1 MPRATRE
8 YSSDSSFLSPIF
20 TSSDQADRARDGL
33 SGRGSRVVPRTVQG
47 TKCVTCNL
55 VVTGLVT
62 LLLQLWM
69 SKPVPSS
76 MRRSSRGNVWPL
88 PETTHDRK
96 TRYCNM
102 RPLNAIALLAATALS
117 ACSQYGWGPAASP
130 VTYRFPRPNYVT
142 DLSYPVGN
150 SSNSVASYTLTS
162 SGYGNHSPTG
172 IDHRSY
178 ASLSPTID
186 LGTRRDVTEQGS
198 SGSWPRGTSLDHS
211 FLARQNSVRASVGEP
226 PLVWSVRLSSV
237 AQEWANHLIATG
249 AFKHHV
255 DGGYGENLYE
265 IIGGSATPR
274 NVVSAWA
281 DEIRDYNPRTNSCSS
296 GVDCGHYTQ
305 IVWSTTHAVGCAF
318 ATDPN
323 RQVWVCEYYPA
334 GNVIGYR
341 PY

>member
-1 MPRATRE
+1 MP
-8 YSSDSSFLSPIF
+8 
-20 TSSDQADRARDGL
+20 SDQVDRTHDGL
-33 SGRGSRVVPRTVQG
+33 LGRRGRAVPRTGQG
-47 TKCVTCNL
+47 TRCATCNL
-55 VVTGLVT
+55 VVTGLAT
-62 LLLQLWM
+62 LLLQRWM
-69 SKPVPSS
+69 SRPIPSS
-76 MRRSSRGNVWPL
+76 MRHPLRGSVWPL
-88 PETTHDRK
+88 PETTHSRK
-96 TRYCNM
+96 TWYRNV
-102 RPLNAIALLAATALS
+102 RPFAAIVLLAATALS
-117 ACSQYGWGPAASP
+117 ACSQYGWSPATGP
-130 VTYRFPRPNYVT
+130 VTYQFPRQNYVT

-162 SGYGNHSPTG
+162 AGYGNHSPTG

-186 LGTRRDVTEQGS
+186 PGTHSEATERGS
-198 SGSWPRGTSLDHS
+198 SRSWPYRTSLDHS
-211 FLARQNSVRASVGEP
+211 FLALQNSARASVGES
-226 PLVWSVRLSSV
+226 PLVWSARLSSV

-255 DGGYGENLYE
+255 GGDYGENLYE
-265 IIGGSATPR
+265 IIGGSATPQD
-274 NVVSAWA
+274 VVSAWA

-318 ATDPN
+318 ATDPS